1 MTFDFDVDQ
10 GMLGALVSIQM
21 REPGYRARIRRL
33 QLAVLAA
40 VAVLVVICLMKGK
53 AEPFDIILGVG
64 CLVIGLVMPVIA
76 RRTIKEQQ
84 QKLDPSL
91 RQGHRTYSFDDCGV
105 HTRSAFGESSLEW
118 ASFSRW
124 GVFIDRKK
132 LRRFP
137 YLRAK
142 NGMVYLV
149 EADSQGETDQL
160 CRLFESK
167 GLSRE
172 Q

>member
-10 GMLGALVSIQM
+10 GMLDALVSIQM
-21 REPGYRARIRRL
+21 RESGYKLRIRRF
-33 QLAVLAA
+33 QLALLAA
-40 VAVLVVICLMKGK
+40 IAAIVVICLLKGK
-53 AEPFDIILGVG
+53 AELFDIILGVG
-64 CLVIGLVMPVIA
+64 CLVIGLAMPVIA
-76 RRTIKEQQ
+76 RVALKEQQ

-91 RQGHRTYSFDDCGV
+91 LQGHRTYTFDDCGV
-105 HTRSAFGESSLEW
+105 HTKSTFGESNLEW

-124 GVFIDRKK
+124 GVFIDRKEQ
-132 LRRFP
+132 RRFP

-149 EADSQGETDQL
+149 EADSKDETDQL
-160 CRLFESK
+160 RQLFESK